1 MLLNYFKIALRNI
14 TRHKG
19 YAAINITGLAIG
31 IAASLLL
38 FMVIRYELSYD
49 RFQPNFDRIYHV
61 LTSEK
66 TTEEDNINPGV
77 PVPVLEVF
85 RLKFP
90 QAKVAGIFSSY
101 GSQFTIIGND
111 STSTH
116 IKGKFLEETGVFFAE
131 PEFFEVF
138 NYTWL
143 NGSPAV
149 LSEPNA
155 VVLSKSVAEKYF
167 GNWQQASG
175 QFIKMDNNATLIV
188 KGVIDNTPLNSDF
201 PMRIVSSYLTLR
213 NNPGQYFYQPDWNNL
228 SSSFQ
233 VYMRLPENVS
243 AASVD
248 QQLMTFSREQYKNK
262 QSSGVRTHFVRPLA
276 EIHFDSRTEHLGDH
290 VTSKPTLWTLS
301 LIGIMII
308 IMASINFINLST
320 AQAISRSKEVG
331 LRKVLGGNRLQ
342 LMGQMMGE
350 TSVIVIIALILGA
363 AIAFFSVPYL
373 GQFINLPEKLS
384 FFNRKVLGFMALLFI
399 VVTIFSGFYP
409 SLVLSG
415 FKPVLAIKNKIS
427 SASVGGISL
436 RRGLVI
442 LQFAISQLLII
453 GTIVALSQMKFIQTE
468 DLGFKK
474 EAVLVLSSN
483 SDSAVIS
490 RQKAF
495 KNELLTQKGIQS
507 VSFSSDMPSSENTW
521 STNFAFDGR
530 DDEDYEVCL
539 KFADADYFK
548 TYGLQF
554 AAGRGIS
561 VSDTMNEM
569 VINETLVKKLGLKDP
584 ADALGK
590 NLRLGGG
597 RWKPI
602 VGVVKDFKPN
612 SLREKI
618 SPIAIS
624 SRSRFYGVTNIKLS
638 TSNLMGVEENIQRTW
653 DKYFPEYVNKSEFMD
668 ETINKFYKQESQ
680 LTKLYQ
686 FFALLAILI
695 SCLGLYGLVSFMAV
709 QKTKEVGIRKV
720 LGASVGSIVMLFSK
734 EFTLLIFVA
743 FLVAAPVAWYLM
755 SEWLSNF
762 VFKINMGAW
771 IFMTAII
778 VSITIAWIT
787 VGFKAVKAA
796 LVNPVKSLRSE

>member
-1 MLLNYFKIALRNI
+1 MLFNYFKIAFRNLS
-14 TRHKG
+14 RHKA

-38 FMVIRYELSYD
+38 FLVIRYELSYD
-49 RFQPNFDRIYHV
+49 QFQPNYNRIYQAM
-61 LTSEK
+61 TSEK
-66 TTEEDNINPGV
+66 TADEDNINPGV
-77 PVPVLEVF
+77 PVPALEVF

-101 GSQFTIIGND
+101 GSQFTVIGND
-111 STSTH
+111 STSSN
-116 IKGKFLEETGVFFAE
+116 IKGKYLEETGVFFAE

-138 NYTWL
+138 AFTWL
-143 NGSPAV
+143 NGSPSV
-149 LSEPNA
+149 LKVPNS

-167 GNWQQASG
+167 GNWQQAHG
-175 QFIKMDNNATLIV
+175 QFIKMDNNATLMV

-201 PMRIVSSYLTLR
+201 PLRIVSSYVTLK
-213 NNPGQYFYQPDWNNL
+213 NNPGQQFYQPDWNNL

-233 VYMRLPENVS
+233 VYMRLPEN
-243 AASVD
+243 AILTSVN
-248 QQLMTFSREQYKNK
+248 QQLLAFSREQYKNK
-262 QSSGVRTHFVRPLA
+262 QTSGVRTHFLRPLA
-276 EIHFDSRTEHLGDH
+276 EIHFDTRTENLGDH

-350 TSVIVIIALILGA
+350 TAVIVFIASMLGTT
-363 AIAFFSVPYL
+363 IAFFCVPYL
-373 GQFINLPEKLS
+373 DQFISLPEKLR
-384 FFNRKVLGFMALLFI
+384 FFNGKVLGFIGLLFVLI
-399 VVTIFSGFYP
+399 TIFSGFYP

-415 FKPVLAIKNKIS
+415 FKPALAIKNKIN
-427 SASVGGISL
+427 SATIGGISL
-436 RRGLVI
+436 RRGLVV

-453 GTIVALSQMKFIQTE
+453 GTIVALSQMKFIRNE

-474 EAVLVLSSN
+474 EAVLVLSTN
-483 SDSAVIS
+483 ADSAVIS

-495 KNELLTQKGIQS
+495 KNELLTQKGIQA
-507 VSFSSDMPSSENTW
+507 VSFSSDMPSSQNTW

-530 DDEDYEVCL
+530 DDEDFEVSL

-548 TYGLQF
+548 TYGFLF
-554 AAGRGIS
+554 VAGKGIS
-561 VSDTMNEM
+561 VSDTMNEI

-584 ADALGK
+584 ADAIGK
-590 NLRLGGG
+590 NIRIGGG
-597 RWKPI
+597 RWKP
-602 VGVVKDFKPN
+602 VAGVVRDFKPN
-612 SLREKI
+612 TLREKI
-618 SPIAIS
+618 SPIVIS

-638 TSNLMGVEENIQRTW
+638 TSNLVGMEENIQRTW
-653 DKYFPEYVNKSEFMD
+653 DKFFPEYVNKSEFMD
-668 ETINKFYKQESQ
+668 ETIKKFYKQETQ

-686 FFALLAILI
+686 FFAMLAILI

-720 LGASVGSIVMLFSK
+720 LGASVSSIVMLFSK
-734 EFTLLIFVA
+734 EFTMLIFVA
-743 FLVAAPVAWYLM
+743 FLIAAPLAWYLM
-755 SEWLSNF
+755 SKWLSNF
-762 VFKINMGAW
+762 VFKIDMGAW
-771 IFMTAII
+771 IFITAILL
-778 VSITIAWIT
+778 SIFIAWIT
-787 VGFKAVKAA
+787 VGFKAVRAA
-796 LVNPVKSLRSE
+796 LVNPVKSLRTE

>member
-1 MLLNYFKIALRNI
+1 MLINYLKIALRNI

-31 IAASLLL
+31 IAASLLI
-38 FMVIRYELSYD
+38 FIVIRYELSYD
-49 RFQPNFDRIYHV
+49 RFQPNFDHIYHV
-61 LTSEK
+61 VTSEK

-77 PVPVLEVF
+77 PVPALEVF
-85 RLKFP
+85 RIRFP
-90 QAKVAGIFSSY
+90 QSKVAGIFSSY

-111 STSTH
+111 STSTS
-116 IKGKFLEETGVFFAE
+116 IKGKYLEETGVFFAE
-131 PEFFEVF
+131 PEFLEVF
-138 NYTWL
+138 TYTWL
-143 NGSPAV
+143 NGSPSV
-149 LSEPNA
+149 LAEPNA

-167 GNWQQASG
+167 GSWQQANG
-175 QFIKMDNNATLIV
+175 QFIKMDNNAVLMV

-201 PMRIVSSYLTLR
+201 PIRIVSSYVTLK

-243 AASVD
+243 TPSVD
-248 QQLMTFSREQYKNK
+248 QQLLAFSREQYKNK
-262 QSSGVRTHFVRPLA
+262 QTSGVRTHFLRPLS
-276 EIHFDSRTEHLGDH
+276 EIHFDTRTEHLGDH

-308 IMASINFINLST
+308 LMAGINFINLST

-342 LMGQMMGE
+342 LMGQMLGE
-350 TSVIVIIALILGA
+350 TAVIVFIALILGT
-363 AIAFFSVPYL
+363 AIAFFCVPYL
-373 GQFINLPEKLS
+373 DQFINIPEKLS
-384 FFNRKVLGFMALLFI
+384 LFNSKVLGFMALLF
-399 VVTIFSGFYP
+399 VLVTIFSGFYP

-415 FKPVLAIKNKIS
+415 FKPALAIKNKIS
-427 SASVGGISL
+427 SASIGGISL
-436 RRGLVI
+436 RRGLVV

-453 GTIVALSQMKFIQTE
+453 GTIVALSQMKFIRNE

-483 SDSAVIS
+483 NDSAVIS

-507 VSFSSDMPSSENTW
+507 VSFSSDMPSSENIW
-521 STNFAFDGR
+521 STNFAFDGK
-530 DDEDYEVCL
+530 DVEDFEVCL

-548 TYGLQF
+548 TYGFQF
-554 AAGRGIS
+554 VAGKGLS
-561 VSDTMNEM
+561 VSDTTNEI
-569 VINETLVKKLGLKDP
+569 VVNETLVKKLGLKDP
-584 ADALGK
+584 AEAVGK

-612 SLREKI
+612 TLREKI

-638 TSNLMGVEENIQRTW
+638 TSNLMGVEENIQRIW

-668 ETINKFYKQESQ
+668 ETIHKFYKQETQ

-686 FFALLAILI
+686 FFALLAIFI

-720 LGASVGSIVMLFSK
+720 LGASVGSIVLLFSK

-743 FLVAAPVAWYLM
+743 FLVAAPLAWWLM

-762 VFKINMGAW
+762 VFKINLGVW
-771 IFMTAII
+771 IFITAIV
-778 VSITIAWIT
+778 VSIVIAWIT
-787 VGFKAVKAA
+787 VGFKAVRAA
-796 LVNPVKSLRSE
+796 LVNPVNSLRSE

>member
-1 MLLNYFKIALRNI
+1 MLFNYFKIALRNI

-19 YAAINITGLAIG
+19 FAFINITGLAIG

-38 FMVIRYELSYD
+38 FLVIRYELSYD
-49 RFQPNFDRIYHV
+49 RFQPNFEQIYHV
-61 LTSEK
+61 VTSEK

-77 PVPVLEVF
+77 PVPALEVF

-90 QAKVAGIFSSY
+90 QAKVAGIFSCY

-111 STSTH
+111 SNSTN
-116 IKGKFLEETGVFFAE
+116 IKGKYLEETGVFFAE

-138 NYTWL
+138 TYSWL
-143 NGSPAV
+143 NGSPTV

-167 GNWQQASG
+167 GKWQDAIG
-175 QFIKMDNNATLIV
+175 QFLKIDNNATLMV
-188 KGVIDNTPLNSDF
+188 KGVIDNTPANSDF
-201 PMRIVSSYLTLR
+201 PIRIVSSYLSLK

-233 VYMRLPENVS
+233 VYMRLTQNVS
-243 AASVD
+243 SSTVD
-248 QQLMTFSREQYKNK
+248 KQLLSFSREQYKNK
-262 QSSGVRTHFVRPLA
+262 QSSAIRTHFLRPLSQ
-276 EIHFDSRTEHLGDH
+276 IHFDSRTEHLGDH
-290 VTSKPTLWTLS
+290 VTSKSTIWTLS

-320 AQAISRSKEVG
+320 AKAISRSKEVG
-331 LRKVLGGNRLQ
+331 LRKVLGGNRFQ
-342 LMGQMMGE
+342 LMSQMMGE
-350 TSVIVIIALILGA
+350 TAVIVFIALLLGA
-363 AIAFFSVPYL
+363 AIAFFCVPYL
-373 GQFINLPEKLS
+373 DQFINLPEKLR
-384 FFNRKVLGFMALLFI
+384 FFNGKVLGFMGILFVLI
-399 VVTIFSGFYP
+399 TIFSGFYP
-409 SLVLSG
+409 ALVLSG
-415 FKPVLAIKNKIS
+415 FKPALAIKNKIS

-436 RRGLVI
+436 RRGLVV

-453 GTIVALSQMKFIQTE
+453 GTIVALSQMKFIRNE

-474 EAVLVLSSN
+474 EAVLVLSTN
-483 SDSAVIS
+483 TDSAVIS

-507 VSFSSDMPSSENTW
+507 VSFSSDMPSSQNTW

-530 DDEDYEVCL
+530 DDEDFEVSL

-548 TYGLQF
+548 TYGFQLV
-554 AAGRGIS
+554 AGKGIS
-561 VSDTMNEM
+561 VSDTMNEI
-569 VINETLVKKLGLKDP
+569 VINETLVNKLGLKDP
-584 ADALGK
+584 ADAIGK

-602 VGVVKDFKPN
+602 AGVVKDFKPN
-612 SLREKI
+612 TLREKI
-618 SPIAIS
+618 SPIAIA
-624 SRSRFYGVTNIKLS
+624 SRSRFYSVTNIKLS
-638 TSNLMGVEENIQRTW
+638 TSNLMGVEENIQRIW

-668 ETINKFYKQESQ
+668 ETINKFYKQETQ

-686 FFALLAILI
+686 FFAILAILI

-720 LGASVGSIVMLFSK
+720 LGASIGSIVMLFSK

-743 FLVAAPVAWYLM
+743 FLVAAPLAWWLM
-755 SEWLSNF
+755 SEWLNNF
-762 VFKINMGAW
+762 VFKINMSAW
-771 IFMTAII
+771 IFITAIA
-778 VSITIAWIT
+778 VSILIAWIT

-796 LVNPVKSLRSE
+796 LVNPVKSLRTE

>member
-1 MLLNYFKIALRNI
+1 MLINYFKIALRNI

-19 YAAINITGLAIG
+19 YAAINIIGLAIG

-38 FMVIRYELSYD
+38 FLVIRYELSYD
-49 RFQPNFDRIYHV
+49 RFQPNFTQIYHV

-66 TTEEDNINPGV
+66 NAEDDNINPGV
-77 PVPVLEVF
+77 PVPALEVF

-111 STSTH
+111 STSAN
-116 IKGKFLEETGVFFAE
+116 IKGKYLEETGVFFAE

-138 NYTWL
+138 TFTWL
-143 NGSPAV
+143 NGSPSV

-155 VVLSKSVAEKYF
+155 VVLSKSIAEKYF
-167 GNWQQASG
+167 GNWKQANG
-175 QFIKMDNNATLIV
+175 QFIKMDNNATLMV

-201 PMRIVSSYLTLR
+201 PIRIVSSYATLK

-243 AASVD
+243 SSTVD
-248 QQLMTFSREQYKNK
+248 QQLLSFSREQYKNK
-262 QSSGVRTHFVRPLA
+262 QTSGVRTHFLRPLS
-276 EIHFDSRTEHLGDH
+276 EIHFDTRTEHLGDH

-308 IMASINFINLST
+308 LMASINFINLST

-331 LRKVLGGNRLQ
+331 LRKVLGGNRMQ

-350 TSVIVIIALILGA
+350 TAVIVFIALILGTT
-363 AIAFFSVPYL
+363 IAFFCVPYL
-373 GQFINLPEKLS
+373 DQFINIPEKLS
-384 FFNRKVLGFMALLFI
+384 FFNSKVLGFMVLLF
-399 VVTIFSGFYP
+399 VLVTLFSGLYP

-415 FKPVLAIKNKIS
+415 FKPALAIKNKIS
-427 SASVGGISL
+427 SASIGGISL
-436 RRGLVI
+436 RRGLVV

-453 GTIVALSQMKFIQTE
+453 GTIVALSQMKFIRNE

-474 EAVLVLSSN
+474 EAVLVLSTN

-495 KNELLTQKGIQS
+495 KNELLSQKGIQA
-507 VSFSSDMPSSENTW
+507 VSFSSDMPSSQNTW

-530 DDEDYEVCL
+530 DDEDFEVCL

-548 TYGLQF
+548 TYGFQF
-554 AAGRGIS
+554 VAGKGLS
-561 VSDTMNEM
+561 VSDTTNEI

-584 ADALGK
+584 AEAIGK

-612 SLREKI
+612 TLREKI

-624 SRSRFYGVTNIKLS
+624 SRNRFYGVTNIKLS
-638 TSNLMGVEENIQRTW
+638 TSNLMGVEENIQHTW

-668 ETINKFYKQESQ
+668 ETINKFYQQETQ

-686 FFALLAILI
+686 FFAILAILI

-720 LGASVGSIVMLFSK
+720 LGASVSSIVMLFSK
-734 EFTLLIFVA
+734 EFTILIFLA

-755 SEWLSNF
+755 SKWLSNF

-771 IFMTAII
+771 IFITAIV
-778 VSITIAWIT
+778 VSIVIAWIT
-787 VGFKAVKAA
+787 VGFKAVRAA
-796 LVNPVKSLRSE
+796 LANPVKSLRSE